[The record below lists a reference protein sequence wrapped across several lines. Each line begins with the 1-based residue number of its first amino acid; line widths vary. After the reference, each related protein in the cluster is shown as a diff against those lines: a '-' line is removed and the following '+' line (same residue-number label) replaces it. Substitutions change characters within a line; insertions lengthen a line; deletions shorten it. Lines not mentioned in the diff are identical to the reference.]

1 MSIQMKKNRETR
13 IEAFY
18 KITGEKLFKGVKI
31 NQVSKD
37 CTSTY
42 RLVKTKDT

>member
-1 MSIQMKKNRETR
+1 MLNVYPNEKKNRGTR

-31 NQVSKD
+31 N
-37 CTSTY
+37 
-42 RLVKTKDT
+42 